1 MVTQKNRNQQGMTG
15 PDPDAL
21 FPLAGFDNTVF
32 LRPLLASRPDVC
44 NIEAG
49 LYSYYSGFDAP
60 TKFFDRNVRYNFGFS
75 GTRLIIGSF
84 CALAHGTT
92 FIMADAMH
100 VLDGVTTFPFPIF
113 GGAWAE
119 TLPLAETPFANK
131 GSIVV
136 GSDVWFG
143 YESLV
148 LPGVRVGNGAIV
160 AARAVVT
167 ADVPDYAVV
176 AGNPA
181 RVVKF
186 RFDERAIGRLLALAW
201 WQWPADA
208 LEGAIPLLVTGD
220 VGRLEEFAAAHPAIQ
235 ARSYSR

>member
-1 MVTQKNRNQQGMTG
+1 MNE

-32 LRPLLASRPDVC
+32 LRPLLASRRDVG
-44 NIEAG
+44 NIEVG
-49 LYSYYSGFDAP
+49 FYSYYSDFDTP
-60 TKFFDRNVRYNFGFS
+60 TRFFDRNVRYNFGFS
-75 GTRLIIGSF
+75 PARLIIGSF

-100 VLDGVTTFPFPIF
+100 VLDGVSTFPFPIF

-119 TLPLAETPFANK
+119 ALPLAETPFANK

-148 LPGVRVGNGAIV
+148 LPGVHIGNGAIV

-201 WQWPADA
+201 WQWPADV
-208 LEGAIPLLVTGD
+208 LKEVIPHLVRGD
-220 VGRLEEFAAAHPAIQ
+220 VERLEEFAAAYPIIRT
-235 ARSYSR
+235 RSSP

>member
-1 MVTQKNRNQQGMTG
+1 MTG

-32 LRPLLASRPDVC
+32 LRPLLASRPDVP
-44 NIEAG
+44 NIDVG
-49 LYSYYSGFDAP
+49 PYSYYSDFDAP
-60 TKFFDRNVRYNFGFS
+60 TQFFDRNVRYNFGFS
-75 GTRLIIGSF
+75 KARLVIGSF

-100 VLDGVTTFPFPIF
+100 ALDGVSTFPFPIF
-113 GGAWAE
+113 GGTWSDA
-119 TLPLAETPFANK
+119 LPLAEMPFPDI
-131 GSIVV
+131 GSIIV
-136 GSDVWFG
+136 GNDVWFG

-148 LPGVRVGNGAIV
+148 LPGVRIGNGAIV

-186 RFDERAIGRLLALAW
+186 RFDERAIEKLLALAW

-208 LEGAIPLLVTGD
+208 LKEAIPLLVTGD
-220 VGRLEEFAAAHPAIQ
+220 VGRLEKFAAAHPAIP
-235 ARSYSR
+235 ADSFP